1 MGTVN
6 HFFAGISRAAR
17 VSGMSA
23 GETHDLG
30 PGPSQPPQIQTD
42 GERRP
47 ATDAERRALA
57 SVVRLRILRMCLYEP
72 LTNRQIAERL
82 HMNPATALHHVRRLA
97 DLGFLVAGD
106 VQRGRR
112 GAREIPYRATGKS
125 WTLDMGDPTSAP
137 RGRALTLLRTFL
149 AEVAEVPESAVSTIR
164 LGLQLSAEHEEEF
177 RSRLAG
183 LLDEFAKRPHD
194 LDGRR
199 WSVFLAIHP
208 EP

>member
-1 MGTVN
+1 MS
-6 HFFAGISRAAR
+6 AAAR
-17 VSGMSA
+17 TSDAGAQDAVPDDPTAGTAPEQASA
-23 GETHDLG
+23 VM
-30 PGPSQPPQIQTD
+30 PSSGPSP
-42 GERRP
+42 ERRL

-72 LTNRQIAERL
+72 LTNRQLADRL
-82 HMNPATALHHVRRLA
+82 HMNPATTLHHVRTLA
-97 DLGFLVAGD
+97 DLGFLVAGE

-125 WTLDMGDPTSAP
+125 WTLNLGEPADAAAGQRM
-137 RGRALTLLRTFL
+137 TLLHTFL
-149 AEVAEVPESAVSTIR
+149 AEVAEVPESEVSTSR

-194 LDGRR
+194 PDGQR